1 MLVVQKYG
9 GTSVGTLERIENVA
23 KRVAKAANENK
34 DLVIV
39 VSAMS
44 GETNKLIEYAQY
56 FSKNPSKREMDIL
69 LSSGE
74 RVTAALLAIA
84 LNEMGHNAIALT
96 GRQAGIKTDKTHTY
110 ARIESIDTS
119 RLSSEIKNGNIVIVA
134 GFQGINQNGE
144 VTTLG
149 RGGSDLSAVALAGA
163 LKADACEIYSDVDGI
178 YTTDPR
184 IEPKAKKLDF
194 ISYEE
199 MLELSSLGAKVLQ
212 NRSVELA
219 KKMGVKIVAR
229 SSFSDNEGTVIYKK
243 EGEDME
249 EVLVSGVALDKNQAR
264 VSLREVTDRPG
275 IAAEIFKKLAD
286 KNINVDMIIQN
297 ASTNTTNNEK
307 TTNLGFTV
315 AQNQLEDAKEVIEDF
330 DHDIGSSDYDENVA
344 KVSVVG
350 VGMKSHSGVAATAF
364 EALAK
369 NGINIE
375 MISTSEIKISM
386 IIDEKFSELAVRVLH
401 EVYGLDK

>member
-23 KRVAKAANENK
+23 KRVAIARDEGK

-44 GETNKLIEYAQY
+44 GETNKLIEYAHN
-56 FSKNPSKREMDIL
+56 FSKNPSKREMDML

-84 LNEMGHNAIALT
+84 LNEMGYKTVALT
-96 GRQAGIKTDKTHTY
+96 GRQAGIVTDNTHTY
-110 ARIESIDTS
+110 ARIETINTN
-119 RLSSEIKNGNIVIVA
+119 RLKKEIESGNIVIVA
-134 GFQGINQNGE
+134 GFQGINKDGE
-144 VTTLG
+144 ITTLG

-163 LKADACEIYSDVDGI
+163 LNADACEIYSDVDGV

-194 ISYEE
+194 VSYDE

-219 KKMGVKIVAR
+219 KKMGVKIVAK
-229 SSFSDNEGTVIYKK
+229 SSFSDNEGTVISEAK
-243 EGEDME
+243 GDNME
-249 EVLVSGVALDKNQAR
+249 EVLVRGVALDRNQAR
-264 VSLREVTDRPG
+264 VSLRGVDDHPG
-275 IAAEIFKKLAD
+275 VAAEIFSKLAD
-286 KNINVDMIIQN
+286 NNINVDMIIQN
-297 ASTNTTNNEK
+297 ASNDGK
-307 TTNLGFTV
+307 TNLGFTV
-315 AQNQLEDAKEVIEDF
+315 PQNEIEQAKEVINSFQGDVE
-330 DHDIGSSDYDENVA
+330 GADYDESVA
-344 KVSVVG
+344 KVSIVG

-364 EALAK
+364 TALAK
-369 NGINIE
+369 NNINIE
-375 MISTSEIKISM
+375 MISTSEIKVSM

-401 EVYGLDK
+401 ETYGLDK

>member
-23 KRVAKAANENK
+23 SRVAKAREEGK
-34 DLVIV
+34 DLVVV

-44 GETNKLIEYAQY
+44 GETNKLIEYAHH
-56 FSKNPSKREMDIL
+56 FSKNPSKREMDML

-84 LNEMGHNAIALT
+84 LNEMGHKTIALT
-96 GRQAGIKTDKTHTY
+96 GRQAGIKTDDTHTY
-110 ARIESIDTS
+110 ARIESINTE
-119 RLSSEIKNGNIVIVA
+119 RLQEEIRNGNIIIVA
-134 GFQGINQNGE
+134 GFQGINHNGE

-184 IEPKAKKLDF
+184 IEPKAKKLDY
-194 ISYEE
+194 ISYDE

-219 KKMGVKIVAR
+219 KKMGVKIIAK
-229 SSFSDNEGTVIYKK
+229 SSFSDGEGTVISDEK
-243 EGEDME
+243 GDSME

-264 VSLREVTDRPG
+264 VSLRGVTDRPG
-275 IAAEIFKKLAD
+275 IAAEIFTKLANE
-286 KNINVDMIIQN
+286 NINVDMIIQN
-297 ASTNTTNNEK
+297 ASENG

-315 AQNQLEDAKEVIEDF
+315 PQSEIAQAKAAMESF
-330 DHDIGSSDYDENVA
+330 DHDVDGADYDEGVA
-344 KVSVVG
+344 KVSIVG
-350 VGMKSHSGVAATAF
+350 VGMKSHSGVAASAF
-364 EALAK
+364 TALAE
-369 NGINIE
+369 NGVNIE
-375 MISTSEIKISM
+375 MISTSEIKVSM
-386 IIDEKFSELAVRVLH
+386 VIDEKFSELAVRVLH

>member
-1 MLVVQKYG
+1 MVVQKYG
-9 GTSVGTLERIENVA
+9 GTSVGNLERIESVA
-23 KRVAKAANENK
+23 KRVAKAREEGK

-44 GETNKLIEYAQY
+44 GETNKLIEYAHH
-56 FSKNPSKREMDIL
+56 FSKNPSKREMDML

-84 LNEMGHNAIALT
+84 LNEMGHSTIALT
-96 GRQAGIKTDKTHTY
+96 GRQAGIKTDSSHTY
-110 ARIESIDTS
+110 ARIESIDTT
-119 RLSSEIKNGNIVIVA
+119 RLEEEIGKGNIVIVA
-134 GFQGINQNGE
+134 GFQGINEDGE

-184 IEPKAKKLDF
+184 IEPKAKKLDR
-194 ISYEE
+194 ISYDE
-199 MLELSSLGAKVLQ
+199 MLELASLGAKVLQ

-219 KKMGVKIVAR
+219 KKMGVKIVAK
-229 SSFSDNEGTVIYKK
+229 SSFSDGEGTVISDE
-243 EGEDME
+243 EGESME

-264 VSLREVTDRPG
+264 VSLRGVTDRPG
-275 IAAEIFKKLAD
+275 IAAEIFSNLA
-286 KNINVDMIIQN
+286 KENIVVDMIIQN
-297 ASTNTTNNEK
+297 ASTEDG

-315 AQNQLEDAKEVIEDF
+315 PQNQIEDAKRVMESF
-330 DHDIGSSDYDENVA
+330 DHDLAGADYDESVA
-344 KVSVVG
+344 KVSIVG
-350 VGMKSHSGVAATAF
+350 VGMKSHSGVAAAAF
-364 EALAK
+364 SALAK

-375 MISTSEIKISM
+375 MISTSEIKVSM
-386 IIDEKFSELAVRVLH
+386 IIDEKFAELAVRVLH
-401 EVYGLDK
+401 EEFGLDK

>member
-23 KRVAKAANENK
+23 SRVAKAREEGK
-34 DLVIV
+34 DLVVV

-44 GETNKLIEYAQY
+44 GETNKLIEYAHH
-56 FSKNPSKREMDIL
+56 FSKNPSKREMDML

-84 LNEMGHNAIALT
+84 LNEKGHKTVALT
-96 GRQAGIKTDKTHTY
+96 GRQAGIRTDDTHTY
-110 ARIESIDTS
+110 ARIESINTE
-119 RLSSEIKNGNIVIVA
+119 RLQHEIGNGNIVIVA
-134 GFQGINQNGE
+134 GFQGINHNGE

-184 IEPKAKKLDF
+184 IEPKAKKLDY
-194 ISYEE
+194 ISYDE

-219 KKMGVKIVAR
+219 KKMGVKIVAK
-229 SSFSDNEGTVIYKK
+229 SSFSDGEGTVISDEK
-243 EGEDME
+243 GDSME
-249 EVLVSGVALDKNQAR
+249 EVLVSGVALDRNQAR
-264 VSLREVTDRPG
+264 VSLRGVTDRPG
-275 IAAEIFKKLAD
+275 IAAEIFTKLANE
-286 KNINVDMIIQN
+286 NINVDMIIQN
-297 ASTNTTNNEK
+297 AGENG

-315 AQNQLEDAKEVIEDF
+315 PQSEIAQAKEAMESF
-330 DHDIGSSDYDENVA
+330 DHDVESADYDESVA
-344 KVSVVG
+344 KVSIVG
-350 VGMKSHSGVAATAF
+350 VGMKSHSGVAASAF
-364 EALAK
+364 SALAQ
-369 NGINIE
+369 NGVNIE
-375 MISTSEIKISM
+375 MISTSEIKVSM
-386 IIDEKFSELAVRVLH
+386 VIDEKFSELAVRVLH

>member
-9 GTSVGTLERIENVA
+9 GTSVGSLERIQNVA
-23 KRVAKAANENK
+23 NRVARAKEEGK
-34 DLVIV
+34 DLVVV

-44 GETNKLIEYAQY
+44 GETNKLIEYAHY

-84 LNEMGHNAIALT
+84 LQEMGHKAIALT

-110 ARIESIDTS
+110 ARIENIDTS
-119 RLSSEIKNGNIVIVA
+119 RLNEEITKGNIVIVA
-134 GFQGINQNGE
+134 GFQGINEAGE

-229 SSFSDNEGTVIYKK
+229 SSFSDDEGTVIYEKS
-243 EGEDME
+243 EGENME

-264 VSLREVTDRPG
+264 VSLRGVTDRPG
-275 IAAEIFKKLAD
+275 IAAEIFSKLAD
-286 KNINVDMIIQN
+286 ENINVDMIIQN
-297 ASTNTTNNEK
+297 ASNDGKTNI
-307 TTNLGFTV
+307 GFTV
-315 AQNQLEDAKEVIEDF
+315 PQNQLEDAKRVIENF
-330 DHDIGSSDYDENVA
+330 DHDIEDSDYDENVA

-364 EALAK
+364 NAMAK
-369 NGINIE
+369 NNINIE

-401 EVYGLDK
+401 EVYELDK

>member
-9 GTSVGTLERIENVA
+9 GTSVGSLERIENVA
-23 KRVAKAANENK
+23 KRVAKARDEGK

-44 GETNKLIEYAQY
+44 GETNKLIEYAHH
-56 FSKNPSKREMDIL
+56 FSKTPSKREMDML

-84 LNEMGHNAIALT
+84 LNEMGYKTIALT
-96 GRQAGIKTDKTHTY
+96 GRQAGIKTDNAHTY
-110 ARIESIDTS
+110 ARIESINTQ
-119 RLSSEIKNGNIVIVA
+119 RLRNEINDGNIVIVA
-134 GFQGINQNGE
+134 GFQGINNDGE

-163 LKADACEIYSDVDGI
+163 LNADACEIYSDVDGI

-194 ISYEE
+194 ISYDE

-219 KKMGVKIVAR
+219 KKMGVKIIAK
-229 SSFSDNEGTVIYKK
+229 SSFSDGDGTVIADK
-243 EGEDME
+243 GENME

-264 VSLREVTDRPG
+264 VSLRDVKDRPG
-275 IAAEIFKKLAD
+275 IAAEIFNKLAD
-286 KNINVDMIIQN
+286 ENINIDMIIQN
-297 ASTNTTNNEK
+297 ASENG

-315 AQNQLEDAKEVIEDF
+315 PQSELERAKKVMDSFKEEF
-330 DHDIGSSDYDENVA
+330 GSSDYDENVA
-344 KVSVVG
+344 KVSIVG
-350 VGMKSHSGVAATAF
+350 VGMKSHSGVAAKAF

-369 NGINIE
+369 NNINIE
-375 MISTSEIKISM
+375 MISTSEIKVSM
-386 IIDEKFSELAVRVLH
+386 IIDEKFGELAVRVLH
-401 EVYGLDK
+401 EAFGLGE